1 MAVEKIDGKLS
12 VLQRL
17 GGLEDWSKLP
27 VCKYN
32 RHNTWLRKKCLCQ
45 MLDMSLIKKE
55 VITV

>member
-17 GGLEDWSKLP
+17 GVLEDWFKLP
-27 VCKYN
+27 VCNYN
-32 RHNTWLRKKCLCQ
+32 RHNTWLRKQCLCQ
-45 MLDMSLIKKE
+45 MLEMSLIKKE